1 MITKIHTI
9 FNMNLIKTLE
19 EIELIRESAQL
30 VSKTLG
36 MLASEIKPGINTLY
50 LDNLAESFIRDHNGV
65 PGFLGLY
72 DFPNTLCIS
81 PNSQVVHGIPNKE
94 IIKEG
99 EILSIDCGVLKNGY
113 YGDHAFTFTVGEVD
127 KEILELL
134 ETTKQ
139 SLYVG
144 IEQFKAGNRVGDV
157 GYAIQNYNES
167 KGYGVVRELVGHGL
181 GKEMHEKPEMPN
193 YGKRG
198 SGKKFKEGMVV
209 AIEPMINMGTPNY
222 LISAALT
229 LIMAQRLARKTCLD
243 CRVIDENITPKLL
256 NSIGFLP
263 EQSARAK
270 IYKGTG
276 CDGCSGS
283 GYKGRMGIYEIL
295 EIENELKAGILS
307 NLQQTELNAIAKKNG
322 FRTMQDM
329 GQDLLLSSDLSFA
342 EYERV
347 LQSN

>member
-9 FNMNLIKTLE
+9 FNMSLIKTSE

-50 LDNLAESFIRDHNGV
+50 LDNLAESFIRDHKGV

-127 KEILELL
+127 KEILQLL

-144 IEQFKAGNRVGDV
+144 IEQFKVGNRVGDV

-209 AIEPMINMGTPNY
+209 AIEPMINMGTPNINQ
-222 LISAALT
+222 LNDGWTILTRDNKPSAHF
-229 LIMAQRLARKTCLD
+229 
-243 CRVIDENITPKLL
+243 EHNIAIVNGKPKLL
-256 NSIGFLP
+256 STFDY
-263 EQSARAK
+263 
-270 IYKGTG
+270 IY
-276 CDGCSGS
+276 DSL
-283 GYKGRMGIYEIL
+283 GIKSDEEIPF
-295 EIENELKAGILS
+295 K
-307 NLQQTELNAIAKKNG
+307 
-322 FRTMQDM
+322 
-329 GQDLLLSSDLSFA
+329 
-342 EYERV
+342 
-347 LQSN
+347 